1 MSNALAIATATATL
15 GQIVLT
21 AAQGEVPA
29 ASLSNGRPENPPAG
43 SPSARIHI
51 YLYQVTPNAAWRNT
65 DLPTRSGDGKLVQ
78 RPQVALDLHYVIVFY
93 GNDTELEPQ
102 RMLGAVVRDLHARPM
117 LTREMIRGAITGQPI
132 LTSSDLADSVE
143 LVKFTP
149 LSLSLEELSK
159 LWSVFFQTQHA
170 LSVAYQ
176 GTVVLIE
183 SEEGASLTLPVLQR
197 GQDDRGVDTVLGPF
211 PALTEIHIG
220 ALEDAGLGAPL
231 PSYPSARLGD
241 VLTLGGSN
249 LGGDTL
255 RVRFTHPRLTAAN
268 ELVIPQGDR
277 TATGIRFTLPND
289 AAAQTDWAAGIYTVT
304 VIAKDGDTERTTNS
318 LPLPL
323 APRILAITPPNPVTP
338 GPGRNVTL
346 SIQCSPRVLLT
357 QTAMMFLADRAVAAQ
372 PRAAVT
378 DPLTLVVNDAP
389 VVNDAVVRLRV
400 DDVDSLPFIR
410 TADTPP
416 RLVFDGSQKVTIT

>member
-1 MSNALAIATATATL
+1 M
-15 GQIVLT
+15 
-21 AAQGEVPA
+21 
-29 ASLSNGRPENPPAG
+29 
-43 SPSARIHI
+43 
-51 YLYQVTPNAAWRNT
+51 
-65 DLPTRSGDGKLVQ
+65 
-78 RPQVALDLHYVIVFY
+78 
-93 GNDTELEPQ
+93 
-102 RMLGAVVRDLHARPM
+102 
-117 LTREMIRGAITGQPI
+117 
-132 LTSSDLADSVE
+132 
-143 LVKFTP
+143 KFTP
-149 LSLSLEELSK
+149 LLLSLEELSK

-183 SEEGASLTLPVLQR
+183 SEERASLTLPVLQR
-197 GQDDRGVDTVLGPF
+197 GQKDRGVDTVLGPF

-231 PSYPSARLGD
+231 PSYPSARLRD
-241 VLTLGGSN
+241 VLTLGGRN

-277 TATGIRFTLPND
+277 TATGIRLTLPND

-338 GPGRNVTL
+338 GPGRNVRL

-357 QTAMMFLADRAVAAQ
+357 QTAMMFLAERAVAAQ
-372 PRAAVT
+372 PRAAIT
-378 DPLTLVVNDAP
+378 DPLTFVVNDAP
-389 VVNDAVVRLRV
+389 VVNDTVARLRV

-410 TADTPP
+410 AADTPP
-416 RLVFDGSQKVTIT
+416 RLVFDDSQKVTIT